1 MFCPNCGYNYGD
13 EKSNFCPNCG
23 APLNQGPVWQDDDST
38 SSSWNISPN
47 PSYSFHR
54 KKHGCL
60 IASIFIVNLIILVV
74 IFSIAGVFSSESAST
89 ITSSLSEQAFSDVSD
104 NTTNPEDNSIPTEY
118 KSALVKAESYAENMH
133 MSKAAIYDQLVSEYG
148 EQFSEDAARYAVN
161 HIDVDWK
168 ANALAK
174 AESYQTNFSM
184 SPNAIYDQ
192 LISEYGEQFTPEE
205 AQYAIDHLS

>member
-1 MFCPNCGYNYGD
+1 MFCPNCGYNYGN
-13 EKSNFCPNCG
+13 EESNFCPNCG
-23 APLNQGPVWQDDDST
+23 APLNQRPVWQDNDDSFSDWNQSANLSFPVRRKKLGCLITVIFFANLIIIAVILGIAGMFSSDST
-38 SSSWNISPN
+38 SNSS
-47 PSYSFHR
+47 
-54 KKHGCL
+54 
-60 IASIFIVNLIILVV
+60 
-74 IFSIAGVFSSESAST
+74 FSEQVFSSVSED
-89 ITSSLSEQAFSDVSD
+89 IISS
-104 NTTNPEDNSIPTEY
+104 EDNSIPTEY
-118 KSALVKAESYAENMH
+118 KSALTKAESYAENMH

-174 AESYQTNFSM
+174 AESYQTNFAM

>member
-1 MFCPNCGYNYGD
+1 MFCPNCGYNYED
-13 EKSNFCPNCG
+13 ENSNFCPNCG
-23 APLNQGPVWQDDDST
+23 APLNQRPVWQDNDNLFSDWNQSPNLSFPVRRKKLGCLITVIFFANLIIIAVILGIAGMFSSDST
-38 SSSWNISPN
+38 SNSS
-47 PSYSFHR
+47 
-54 KKHGCL
+54 
-60 IASIFIVNLIILVV
+60 
-74 IFSIAGVFSSESAST
+74 FSEQVFSSVSED
-89 ITSSLSEQAFSDVSD
+89 IISS
-104 NTTNPEDNSIPTEY
+104 EDNSIPTEY
-118 KSALVKAESYAENMH
+118 KSALTKAESYAENMH

-174 AESYQTNFSM
+174 AESYQTNFAM